1 MRRWST
7 FQCVLTTTA
16 LGLTLLSAQRDA
28 RAQNS
33 NWNVANGSYGTAS
46 NWNPVGVPGSSD
58 IALINNGGTANYAA
72 DLGSSSLSQ
81 LLVGSTAGTSGTFN
95 LTGGELQSN
104 KVVFGESGTATATL
118 NGGYL
123 NVGGDSLFVGGTQNG
138 ITSGVGT
145 LNVMGG
151 PTTQFSSGDDVQF
164 GRNGTGTLNMSGGFG
179 KGGFLVVGKFGT
191 ATWNHS
197 GGVFDQDFGDI
208 EIGDGGTP
216 DQAGVP
222 GPRQGTINL
231 TGGVIQGAGHLA
243 IGNRNGTGAVNISG
257 GALALTGDQNGTG
270 TIFVGRGMNWLPGEG
285 GATSLRVKGD
295 DAMIVASGGFDMNS
309 SGVASSSTL
318 IAEITGTTHTTIKV
332 TGDANIANGSLK
344 VQLTGFTPVSGN
356 SWTLIE
362 AGADLTADL
371 AAIDAQVAAG
381 GYPALVHNP
390 GLFAGTLMGPF
401 ASTDFSLA
409 PLTPGL
415 SWGVSYADNKVTLSV
430 TGTASFTADF
440 NHDGKVNGAD
450 LGIWGDA
457 FNMTAAGDANGDNV
471 TNGADFLI
479 WQRQVGS
486 GGPAI
491 GAAGAVPEPAAAW
504 LLAMGAAA
512 WACRRR

>member
-1 MRRWST
+1 MRRWS
-7 FQCVLTTTA
+7 CIRSSLTASTLA
-16 LGLTLLSAQRDA
+16 IALLSSQRA
-28 RAQNS
+28 SRAQS
-33 NWNVANGSYGTAS
+33 FAWNVADGDYGTAT
-46 NWNPVGVPGSSD
+46 NWNPVGTPGASD
-58 IALINNGGTANYAA
+58 AATISNAGTANYSAT
-72 DLGSSSLSQ
+72 LGTSALTDFTIGGPA
-81 LLVGSTAGTSGTFN
+81 GSSGTFN
-95 LTGGELQSN
+95 MTGGELQTN
-104 KVVFGESGTATATL
+104 TATIGQSGTGTATL

-123 NVGGDSLFVGGTQNG
+123 NVGGGSLFVGSHQDNVN
-138 ITSGVGT
+138 SGVGT

-151 PTTQFSSGDDVQF
+151 PSTQFSSGDDVQF
-164 GRNGTGTLNMSGGFG
+164 GRNGTGTLNMSGGYG

-191 ATWNHS
+191 GTWNHS

-216 DQAGVP
+216 DQAQIP
-222 GPRQGTINL
+222 GPRLGTINL
-231 TGGVIQGAGHLA
+231 SGGVIQGAGHLA
-243 IGNRNGTGAVNISG
+243 IGNRKGSGAVNISG

-270 TIFVGRGMNWLPGEG
+270 TIFVGRGMNSLPGDG
-285 GATSLRVKGD
+285 GATSLRVTGD
-295 DAMIVASGGFDMNS
+295 DATIVASGGFDMNS

-318 IAEITGTTHTTIKV
+318 IEEITGTTQTTIKV
-332 TGDANIANGSLK
+332 TGDANIANGTLK
-344 VQLTGFTPVSGN
+344 VQLTGFSPASGN

-362 AGADLTADL
+362 AGADITAELT
-371 AAIDAQVAAG
+371 AIDAQVAAG

-390 GLFAGTLMGPF
+390 GLFAGTLTGPF

-409 PLTPGL
+409 PLSPGL
-415 SWGVSYADNKVTLSV
+415 SWNVSYADNKVTLSV

-450 LGIWGDA
+450 LTVWKGA
-457 FNMTAAGDANGDNV
+457 FNTTALGDANSDGVSD
-471 TNGADFLI
+471 GADFLI

-486 GGPAI
+486 GGPAV